1 MASGK
6 SAELD
11 LAHILEVALQAAQA
25 AGVGLLESYEALEEG
40 SVTRKS
46 SRRDLV
52 SAADVAAERTIVQI
66 LRGAFPGHAIEAEEE
81 VKDTQED
88 DRPRWFVDPLDG
100 TVNFVQGL
108 PMFCVSLG
116 LYVAGVPK
124 VSVVYAPVLGETF
137 FATAGGGGFLRSRGK
152 TRPLAVS
159 PKTELGESILATGF
173 PYRREELKPNN
184 SENFQRFF
192 LQLRGIRRM
201 GSAALDLAYVAAGRL
216 DGYWELYLSPHD
228 VAGGALLVREAGGLV
243 TDSQGGEK
251 WLRRG
256 DVVASGP
263 GIHNAIQSQVLGP
276 DPSWPSPS

>member
-1 MASGK
+1 M
-6 SAELD
+6 D
-11 LAHILEVALQAAQA
+11 LEKIQAVALEAARA
-25 AGVGLLESYEALEEG
+25 AGDILLRSFEDLESG

-52 SAADVAAERTIVQI
+52 SAADVAAEREIVKH
-66 LRGAFPGHAIEAEEE
+66 LRAAFPEHAIEAEEE
-81 VKDTQED
+81 VKDARED

-116 LYVAGVPK
+116 LYVGGVPK
-124 VSVVYAPVLGETF
+124 VSVVHAPVLGETF
-137 FATAGGGGFLRSRGK
+137 TATAGNGGLLQSRGK
-152 TRPLAVS
+152 SRALRVTD
-159 PKTELGESILATGF
+159 KQELSESILATGF
-173 PYRREELKPNN
+173 PYLREQLVPNN

-228 VAGGALLVREAGGLV
+228 VAGGALLVREAGGIV
-243 TDSQGGEK
+243 TDSQGGEQ

-263 GIHNAIQSQVLGP
+263 GIHSAIQSQVLSP
-276 DPSWPSPS
+276 DPKWPNHLTT